1 MMVGSSPSR
10 GSLESSQRKLARS
23 NIHASTAALRQ
34 RWSFSSSQ
42 LLSPERTWALC
53 LGTQAER
60 PSVTA
65 VVVFEIRLSAR

>member
-1 MMVGSSPSR
+1 MVGSSPS
-10 GSLESSQRKLARS
+10 GGTLESSQRKLARS
-23 NIHASTAALRQ
+23 NIHASTAALKKR
-34 RWSFSSSQ
+34 SFSSSQ

-60 PSVTA
+60 PPVTA